1 MWASLFHVFRESG
14 KGVTSSEAPY
24 LVFSKHLHAG
34 HQVSPAPPLMVKG
47 LQVTPHFLE
56 TFSLAFSVSIDKLLF

>member
-1 MWASLFHVFRESG
+1 M
-14 KGVTSSEAPY
+14 TSSEAPY

-47 LQVTPHFLE
+47 FQVTPYFLE
-56 TFSLAFSVSIDKLLF
+56 TFSLSFSVSIDKLLF